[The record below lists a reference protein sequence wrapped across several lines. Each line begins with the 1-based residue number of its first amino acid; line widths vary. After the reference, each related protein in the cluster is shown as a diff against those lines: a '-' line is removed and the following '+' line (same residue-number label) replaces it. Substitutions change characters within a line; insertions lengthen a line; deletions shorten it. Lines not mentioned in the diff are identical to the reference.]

1 MISVSFASD
10 RFLNQSQSKVKQNQC
25 NTRLLSTL
33 IYLTMHWLQFVHD
46 WNSTLQR
53 KQTRLRV
60 ISIGK
65 GLLGKQLTNSY
76 AFTLN
81 LKLCPSSPEAP
92 ESKFLHNFNCDGLNL
107 TLAVKALGVIVHAM
121 TVNVVTDPRA
131 SCTADKDT

>member
-1 MISVSFASD
+1 MKTNKAKGNF
-10 RFLNQSQSKVKQNQC
+10 N
-25 NTRLLSTL
+25 
-33 IYLTMHWLQFVHD
+33 W
-46 WNSTLQR
+46 
-53 KQTRLRV
+53 
-60 ISIGK
+60 K